1 VLPRKFLSKIQTKKL
16 VPLLTLLSFIAFSD
30 IALAVD
36 LTSSTKNSSMAFANI
51 HDTNRMLVVISAPT
65 ADNEYYSDIYDNIIA
80 FDIAYAKAVMGHDN
94 VIVLGDDKAL
104 NKLRKELP
112 EDILL
117 HAPMRDIWMRDFT
130 TIHPYSPIQF
140 RYAAAAQSG
149 NQKDADW
156 VQEGFNSF
164 SEKFGIDFPYT
175 DLILDGGNVV
185 DNHNGKAVVTDRFL
199 KDNHLDKTKAKQIL
213 KKALHAEQVA
223 IIPADDAKG
232 LAHADGMV
240 MFIDHNTLALNQYE
254 EPYRTE
260 ILKELKTSFPSIKI
274 IEIDATWDDSVWDK
288 NFSSACGIYVNSLMT
303 KQNIYMPIFGNELDD
318 AILNRLAPHTSKKII
333 PIPAGKVCFMGGSV
347 RCLGWQLHGNRAK
360 ILIEAA
366 RYQ

>member
-1 VLPRKFLSKIQTKKL
+1 MFPRYLYSKIQTKRI
-16 VPLLTLLSFIAFSD
+16 VSLLAVLSIIAFSN
-30 IALAVD
+30 IALAIN
-36 LTSSTKNSSMAFANI
+36 LASPTKTSSKTFTNV
-51 HDTNRMLVVISAPT
+51 HDNNRMLVVISAPT
-65 ADNEYYSDIYDNIIA
+65 ADNKYYSGVYDNIIA

-104 NKLRKELP
+104 NNLRKELP

-130 TIHPYSPIQF
+130 TIHPYLPIQF

-149 NQKDADW
+149 NQKEADW

-164 SEKFGIDFPYT
+164 SEKYNIDYPYT

-185 DNHNGKAVVTDRFL
+185 DNHNGKAVITDRFL
-199 KDNHLDKTKAKQIL
+199 KDNHLNKTKAKQIL
-213 KKALHAEQVA
+213 QKALHAEQIA
-223 IIPADDAKG
+223 IIPADDPKG

-240 MFIDHNTLALNQYE
+240 MFIDDNTLALNQYE
-254 EPYRTE
+254 EPYRTD

-274 IEIDATWDDSVWDK
+274 IEIDVAWDNSVWDK

-303 KQNIYMPIFGNELDD
+303 KRNIYIPTFGNKLDD
-318 AILNRLAPHTSKKII
+318 SILNRLAPHTSKKII
-333 PIPAGKVCFMGGSV
+333 PIPAKKVCFMGGSV
-347 RCLGWQLHGNRAK
+347 RCLGWQLHGKRAK

-366 RYQ
+366 QNQ